1 MTVALKY
8 DDFEDSIQLMGLEGD
23 GKEMVNGRI
32 EENANKTMIIY
43 ILGTHF
49 FYKQPH
55 FPVEPRVAIG
65 SAQNEAQNCY
75 EVANV
80 FWRF

>member
-32 EENANKTMIIY
+32 EENANKTIIIY
-43 ILGTHF
+43 ILGNRPRHLFYHLF
-49 FYKQPH
+49 F
-55 FPVEPRVAIG
+55 
-65 SAQNEAQNCY
+65 
-75 EVANV
+75 
-80 FWRF
+80 

>member
-1 MTVALKY
+1 MLFIDITNIKEKVCILT
-8 DDFEDSIQLMGLEGD
+8 DSSESL
-23 GKEMVNGRI
+23 RY
-32 EENANKTMIIY
+32 EE
-43 ILGTHF
+43 LLSSTHFF

-80 FWRF
+80 FWRL

>member
-1 MTVALKY
+1 MPRAFLLRRNSDQENIDVDVEKLHDDSY
-8 DDFEDSIQLMGLEGD
+8 DSYEDDEEG
-23 GKEMVNGRI
+23 
-32 EENANKTMIIY
+32 T
-43 ILGTHF
+43 F

-55 FPVEPRVAIG
+55 FQVEPRVAIG

-80 FWRF
+80 LW

>member
-1 MTVALKY
+1 MGEQRFVA
-8 DDFEDSIQLMGLEGD
+8 FEHDLI
-23 GKEMVNGRI
+23 KKMVI
-32 EENANKTMIIY
+32 WDT
-43 ILGTHF
+43 LSVTHF

-80 FWRF
+80 FWRL

>member
-1 MTVALKY
+1 MLQFASKQLQR
-8 DDFEDSIQLMGLEGD
+8 DSRKAEKEQMKEQAKVKKVGWLEVWKSAATGP
-23 GKEMVNGRI
+23 NSLHI
-32 EENANKTMIIY
+32 
-43 ILGTHF
+43 

-55 FPVEPRVAIG
+55 FSVEPRVAIG

-80 FWRF
+80 FWRL

>member
-32 EENANKTMIIY
+32 EENANKTTIIY
-43 ILGTHF
+43 ILGNRPRHLFYHLF
-49 FYKQPH
+49 F
-55 FPVEPRVAIG
+55 
-65 SAQNEAQNCY
+65 
-75 EVANV
+75 
-80 FWRF
+80 

>member
-1 MTVALKY
+1 MTNYEEHQFFSFSTRRTETNERVANRNM
-8 DDFEDSIQLMGLEGD
+8 I
-23 GKEMVNGRI
+23 
-32 EENANKTMIIY
+32 NK
-43 ILGTHF
+43 GTYTF

-65 SAQNEAQNCY
+65 SAQNEAKNCL

-80 FWRF
+80 FWRL